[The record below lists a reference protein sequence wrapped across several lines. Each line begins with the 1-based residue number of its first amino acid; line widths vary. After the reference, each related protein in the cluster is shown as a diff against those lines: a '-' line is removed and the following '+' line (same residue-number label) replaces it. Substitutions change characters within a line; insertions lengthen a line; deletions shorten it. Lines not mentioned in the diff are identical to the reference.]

1 MMMLL
6 RVRGSVTLF
15 NSKQQGHVYFMP
27 LILFL
32 TISLY
37 SLTRIS
43 RLAIIL
49 FIIVVVIATNQ
60 DKMSD
65 SFQDGMG
72 AAKGTVEN
80 MEK

>member
-1 MMMLL
+1 MKKTLL
-6 RVRGSVTLF
+6 IVG
-15 NSKQQGHVYFMP
+15 
-27 LILFL
+27 
-32 TISLY
+32 
-37 SLTRIS
+37 
-43 RLAIIL
+43 AIIL